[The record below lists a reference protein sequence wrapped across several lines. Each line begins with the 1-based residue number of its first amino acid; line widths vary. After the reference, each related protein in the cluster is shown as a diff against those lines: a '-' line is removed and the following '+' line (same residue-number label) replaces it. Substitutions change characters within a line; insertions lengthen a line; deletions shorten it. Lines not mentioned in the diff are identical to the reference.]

1 MKFEIEVSTF
11 GQSKFYFSLKEK
23 EKGMTIK
30 YIDSSKSISNFL
42 NLDVDTYN
50 DRLIRKVIQHPNL
63 EVSESTKDDELYKDI
78 IFDKEDH
85 DRRVYIERFKKEFE
99 NELILATLGG
109 E

>member
-30 YIDSSKSISNFL
+30 YIDSSKSISDFL
-42 NLDVDTYN
+42 NLDVDIYN
-50 DRLIRKVIQHPNL
+50 DRLIRKVIQHSNL
-63 EVSESTKDDELYKDI
+63 EVSESTIEDDLYKDI
-78 IFDKEDH
+78 IFDKKCH
-85 DRRVYIERFKKEFE
+85 NKKVYIERFEKEFE
-99 NELILATLGG
+99 KELILATLGS